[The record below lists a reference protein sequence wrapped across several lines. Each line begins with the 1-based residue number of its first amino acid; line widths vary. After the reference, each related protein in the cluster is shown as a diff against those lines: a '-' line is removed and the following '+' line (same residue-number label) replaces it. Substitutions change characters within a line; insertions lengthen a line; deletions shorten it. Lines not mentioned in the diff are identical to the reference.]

1 MELRAAEKTEQQ
13 QQQQQQ
19 GGLQQQQQQQQGF
32 DDMGTDLSVIPTDF
46 SMDLDNPAQKTS
58 ATETV
63 VDQQEEEED
72 MEELLQLQTERMDR
86 LRSVLLH
93 GVDAQSLMKP
103 NQSNKE
109 DILF

>member
-19 GGLQQQQQQQQGF
+19 GGLQQQQQQQGF